1 MLARF
6 LFFFFVYSIHVTLA
20 SLSFFL
26 SFLVFFFV
34 YIYISFS
41 SFASPPPTAP
51 RVFIF
56 NEEVKFSSKMKHF
69 LFFFVLLY
77 FTHLITS
84 GLKRKSQGDCV
95 VVIFKLIDVIQR

>member
-56 NEEVKFSSKMKHF
+56 NEEVVSQRDKKNRFSILSIREAPINI
-69 LFFFVLLY
+69 L
-77 FTHLITS
+77 TPPTN
-84 GLKRKSQGDCV
+84 
-95 VVIFKLIDVIQR
+95 IFI